1 MNLWLIIFPILATTT
16 LFTILLNIR
25 LKNQLNN
32 IIIFF
37 ILLAFIPLEYY
48 IRNKLNIFYF
58 YGKTLLFLAVFV
70 IIINIYQ
77 NLSSR
82 RIIFEII
89 IWIFFIIS
97 SLFLIYLYAHNYN
110 IKELLITLNFS
121 WLLFISIYTIFFL
134 TYFFNQKLFKISLKY
149 KFLFAAC
156 LNILI
161 ILFFENIFLD
171 ALNKILYSYTYFKTI
186 SNLLQFIFINTK
198 YIIFGILIL
207 LYLFSEE
214 YSKVKDVIEKQKNR
228 EKDSDFLTIIQ
239 DLTIKSN
246 DLNSTIENIINISNF
261 LIKPDGAL
269 FYLYDKQENILVA
282 KSVSGHVIPP
292 FFTNDKILSDYEKLH
307 EVIRN
312 TKIPLNNIV
321 LANILQEKKIFF
333 MTTDNHDKNRQYLR
347 PLRDYALRFGSLL
360 IGAFK
365 AGEELGGILY
375 LNNRLTDFNELDKKI
390 FESLCSVTGVLI
402 SNIYS
407 KEMSKEK
414 DRLENEMNIAE
425 QIQTSILP
433 KKYDVPGYKI
443 CPFMKP
449 ADEVGGDYYDIINVN
464 NGKFWVNIGDV
475 TGHGLTAGL
484 IMLMLQTSA
493 STNIKINPDI
503 KPSDLMI
510 NSNKTIFDNIRNR
523 LLLDQ
528 YITACFFTGNKNG
541 EFEYAGAH
549 EDIIIYRKKTKK
561 IERIPTV
568 GIWLGLTEDISK
580 IVKTNKFKLEKDD
593 LLFIFT
599 DGVIEIMNE
608 NNEQYDIYRLEQFL
622 IKMGTKEPEDI
633 RDSLNIELNNFKSE
647 QKDDITFVI
656 IKKL

>member
-1 MNLWLIIFPILATTT
+1 MNLWLIIFPILAITT
-16 LFTILLNIR
+16 LYTILLNIR
-25 LKNQLNN
+25 LKKQLNN
-32 IIIFF
+32 IIVF
-37 ILLAFIPLEYY
+37 LLLIAFIPLEYY
-48 IRNKLNIFYF
+48 IRNKFSIFYF
-58 YGKTLLFLAVFV
+58 YTKTLLFLAIFV
-70 IIINIYQ
+70 MIVNIYQ
-77 NLSSR
+77 HLSAK
-82 RIIFEII
+82 RIFFDIFA
-89 IWIFFIIS
+89 WLFFIIS
-97 SLFLIYLYAHNYN
+97 SLLLIYLYSNN
-110 IKELLITLNFS
+110 FISRQLLMTLNFS
-121 WLLFISIYTIFFL
+121 WLFAVSAYTIMFL
-134 TYFFNQKLFKISLKY
+134 TTFFNQKLFKISLKY
-149 KFLFAAC
+149 KFLFASC
-156 LNILI
+156 LYILI
-161 ILFFENIFLD
+161 ILFLENILLES
-171 ALNKILYSYTYFKTI
+171 LNITLYSYDYFKKI
-186 SNLLQFIFINTK
+186 YNLLLFILININ

-207 LYLFSEE
+207 LYLFNEE

-246 DLNSTIENIINISNF
+246 DLNLTIDNIINISNF
-261 LIKPDGAL
+261 LIKPDGAA
-269 FYLYDKQENILVA
+269 FYLYDKNENMLAA
-282 KSVSGHVIPP
+282 KSVFGHVIPP

-307 EVIRN
+307 ETIKN
-312 TKIPLNNIV
+312 TKIMLNNIV
-321 LANILQEKKIFF
+321 FANVLQDKKIFF
-333 MTTDNHDKNRQYLR
+333 ITTDHYDKNRQYLR

-360 IGAFK
+360 IGSFK
-365 AGEELGGILY
+365 VGEDLGGILY
-375 LNNRLTDFNELDKKI
+375 LNNRLSDFNELDKKI

-407 KEMSKEK
+407 KELSKEK
-414 DRLENEMNIAE
+414 DRLKNEMNIAE

-443 CPFMKP
+443 CPYMKP
-449 ADEVGGDYYDIINVN
+449 ADEVGGDYYDIINTSS
-464 NGKFWVNIGDV
+464 GKFWVNIGDV

-493 STNIKINPDI
+493 STNIKINPNI

-510 NSNKTIFDNIRNR
+510 NSNKTIFDNIKNR

-528 YITACFFTGNKNG
+528 YITACFFSGNKNG

-561 IERIPTV
+561 IERIPTI

-580 IVKTNKFKLEKDD
+580 IIKTNKFKLEKDD

-608 NNEQYDIYRLEQFL
+608 KNEQYDIYRLEQFL
-622 IKMGTKEPEDI
+622 VKMGDKEPEDI
-633 RDSLNIELNNFKSE
+633 RDSLNIELNNFKYE
-647 QKDDITFVI
+647 QKDDITFII